1 MTKRNNYVGPCA
13 TACKPGAGTDTP
25 NGTFDRILV
34 AAAEHADREA
44 GLPGRVDRTM
54 IYCRVC
60 RAETA
65 NDRYCDTCLADG
77 TELRTCIRCGQE
89 FDAFG
94 PRKAMSDDLCLTC
107 LEGDARREERAEA
120 LAERCRVHRVRYVED
135 LPVSVLEEMQAEWG
149 RR

>member
-34 AAAEHADREA
+34 AATEHADREA

-60 RAETA
+60 RAETS
-65 NDRYCDTCLADG
+65 NDRLCDTCIEAG
-77 TELRTCIRCGQE
+77 IEIRACERCKQT
-89 FDAFG
+89 FTAFG
-94 PRKAMSDDLCLTC
+94 STDALCLQC
-107 LEGDARREERAEA
+107 LEEDARREERAAA
-120 LAERCRVHRVRYVED
+120 LEERCRVHRVRYVED
-135 LPVSVLEEMQAEWG
+135 LPVSVLQEMHAEWG
-149 RR
+149 RC